1 MGRTVF
7 RSYPILGGPKAVS
20 PVGGKGAT
28 KVLKQK
34 PLGTDPHLTIS
45 KRSSE
50 CWLLIGHNY
59 CPPPNRRTASPEC
72 AWVCSYSTAIVSPFS
87 IVLVR
92 FVQGCAVQQ
101 KPSFS
106 TLLSRKGTTDDSG
119 KRSAEPFQFA
129 RLSLFPPRPL
139 FAYPSL
145 SRLPHSFASSS
156 LSESLEQAKELE
168 ELVRSV
174 RTRYACNFQDTY
186 SFAIS

>member
-45 KRSSE
+45 KQSSE

-59 CPPPNRRTASPEC
+59 CPQSANSI
-72 AWVCSYSTAIVSPFS
+72 AWVCLSVFVLDCYCLS
-87 IVLVR
+87 IQYCTCPVR
-92 FVQGCAVQQ
+92 SRLCVQE
-101 KPSFS
+101 KLSFS
-106 TLLSRKGTTDDSG
+106 TLLTRKGTTDDSG

-129 RLSLFPPRPL
+129 PLSFFPAPPPFRVPFTFSSSPL
-139 FAYPSL
+139 FRIFPTIWE
-145 SRLPHSFASSS
+145 PG
-156 LSESLEQAKELE
+156 
-168 ELVRSV
+168 
-174 RTRYACNFQDTY
+174 TG
-186 SFAIS
+186 